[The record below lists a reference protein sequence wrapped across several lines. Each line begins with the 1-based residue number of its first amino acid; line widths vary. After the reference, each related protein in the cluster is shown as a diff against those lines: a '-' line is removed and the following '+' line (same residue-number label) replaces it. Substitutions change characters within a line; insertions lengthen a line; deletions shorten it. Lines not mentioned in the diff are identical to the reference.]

1 MTEPSTT
8 GPAEWLLWV
17 QKLQAIAQSGL
28 AFSQDPY
35 DRERYDQLRKLAA
48 TIASQHTEARFE
60 HIESLFYQPSGYATP
75 RIEVR
80 GAVFN
85 GQGQL
90 LMVREVADQHRWT
103 LPGGW
108 LDVGLS
114 PAEGIRSEILQESGY
129 QARIT
134 KLAAVWDRSRHPYP
148 LGPFA
153 CVVFFFLAELIDGD
167 AHVGLETS
175 GSGWFGRD
183 ELPLELSL
191 GRVLPEQLIRMF
203 VHYDNPSL
211 PTVFD

>member
-1 MTEPSTT
+1 
-8 GPAEWLLWV
+8 L
-17 QKLQAIAQSGL
+17 
-28 AFSQDPY
+28 FS
-35 DRERYDQLRKLAA
+35 E
-48 TIASQHTEARFE
+48 
-60 HIESLFYQPSGYATP
+60 PSGYATP

-90 LMVREVADQHRWT
+90 LLVREVADQHRWT

-114 PAEGIRSEILQESGY
+114 PAVGIALEIMQESGY

-134 KLAAVWDRSRHPYP
+134 KLAAVWDRRSHPYP
-148 LGPFA
+148 RGPFA
-153 CVVFFFLAELIDGD
+153 CVVLFFLAELIGGE
-167 AHVGLETS
+167 AQPCLETS

-191 GRVLPEQLIRMF
+191 GRVLPEQIIHMF
-203 VHYDNPSL
+203 DHYDNPSL

>member
-1 MTEPSTT
+1 MNPSSS
-8 GPAEWLLWV
+8 EWLAWV
-17 QKLQAIAQSGL
+17 QELQAIAQCGL
-28 AFSQDPY
+28 TFSADPY
-35 DRERYDQLRKLAA
+35 DRERYLQLQQLAA
-48 TIASQHTEARFE
+48 TIAALHTSAPFAA
-60 HIESLFYQPSGYATP
+60 IDALFAGQSGYATP

-85 GQGQL
+85 AEGL
-90 LMVREVADQHRWT
+90 LLLVREVADQHRWT

-114 PAEGIRSEILQESGY
+114 PAEGIRREILQESGY

-134 KLAAVWDRSRHPYP
+134 KLVAVWDRRHHPYP
-148 LGPFA
+148 RGPFA
-153 CVVFFFLAELIDGD
+153 CVVLFFLAELIGGEEE
-167 AHVGLETS
+167 VGLETS

-203 VHYDNPSL
+203 AHYDDPSR
-211 PTVFD
+211 PTDFD